1 MKNKCKD
8 LTFGLFN
15 NIVILLVFC
24 PTIGVFF
31 KLMVHLNFHMV
42 QFYADDTA
50 VFVASTLKLL
60 MLFFYSPRS
69 VLCRLGNF
77 FFNLDF

>member
-1 MKNKCKD
+1 
-8 LTFGLFN
+8 
-15 NIVILLVFC
+15 
-24 PTIGVFF
+24 
-31 KLMVHLNFHMV
+31 MVHLNVHMV